1 MKKYLII
8 ILICLIGISSSGC
21 AVTQVFENKADNQKH
36 AEEVSK
42 KLIRYINEKDVDG
55 IEQLFNQYSRNEKK
69 LRKDIEDFL
78 DYIDGEI
85 EDYDFNYRGEISSSI
100 RDGKWTR
107 QKTQTKLEN
116 IITDTGKK
124 YHHISFSEYVIYTD
138 DKDKIGITI
147 LTLHDENNK
156 LLYRICYM

>member
-1 MKKYLII
+1 MKRYLII

-21 AVTQVFENKADNQKH
+21 AVSQVLENKADNQKH

-42 KLIRYINEKDVDG
+42 ELIRCINERDLDG
-55 IEQLFNQYSRNEKK
+55 IEQMFNQYSRNEEK
-69 LRKDIEDFL
+69 LRNDIEDFL

-107 QKTQTKLEN
+107 QETQTKLEN

-124 YHHISFSEYVIYTD
+124 YYQITFSEYVICTEE
-138 DKDKIGITI
+138 KDKEGISI

-156 LLYRICYM
+156 LLCRICYM

>member
-1 MKKYLII
+1 MKRYLII

-21 AVTQVFENKADNQKH
+21 AVSQVLENKADNQRH

-42 KLIRYINEKDVDG
+42 ELIRCINERDLDG
-55 IEQLFNQYSRNEKK
+55 IEQMFNQYSRNEKK

-107 QKTQTKLEN
+107 QETQTKLEN

-124 YHHISFSEYVIYTD
+124 YYQITFSEYVICTEE
-138 DKDKIGITI
+138 KDKEGISI

-156 LLYRICYM
+156 LLCRICYM

>member
-1 MKKYLII
+1 MKRYLII

-21 AVTQVFENKADNQKH
+21 AVSQVLENKADNQKH

-42 KLIRYINEKDVDG
+42 ELIRCINERD
-55 IEQLFNQYSRNEKK
+55 L
-69 LRKDIEDFL
+69 DFL

-107 QKTQTKLEN
+107 QETQTKLEN

-124 YHHISFSEYVIYTD
+124 YYQITFSEYVICTEE
-138 DKDKIGITI
+138 KDKEGISI

-156 LLYRICYM
+156 LLCRICYM

>member
-21 AVTQVFENKADNQKH
+21 AVSQVLENKADNQKH

-55 IEQLFNQYSRNEKK
+55 IEQLFNQYSRNEDK

-100 RDGKWTR
+100 RDGKWTK
-107 QKTQTKLEN
+107 QETQTQLEN

-124 YHHISFSEYVIYTD
+124 YYQIAFCEYVIYTE
-138 DKDKIGITI
+138 DKDKIGIAL

-156 LLYRICYM
+156 LLCRICYM

>member
-1 MKKYLII
+1 MKKWLFV
-8 ILICLIGISSSGC
+8 ILACLLGVSSSGC

-42 KLIRYINEKDVDG
+42 KLIRYINDKDVDG
-55 IEQLFNQYSRNEKK
+55 IEQLFNQYSRNEDK

-116 IITDTGKK
+116 IITDYK
-124 YHHISFSEYVIYTD
+124 SL
-138 DKDKIGITI
+138 KID
-147 LTLHDENNK
+147 LDRPARAVL
-156 LLYRICYM
+156 

>member
-21 AVTQVFENKADNQKH
+21 AVTQVFENRAENQKH

-42 KLIRYINEKDVDG
+42 ELIRYINERDVDG
-55 IEQLFNQYSRNEKK
+55 IEQMFNQYSRNEKK

-100 RDGKWTR
+100 RDGKWTK
-107 QKTQTKLEN
+107 QETQTKLEN

-124 YHHISFSEYVIYTD
+124 YYQITFSEYVICTE
-138 DKDKIGITI
+138 DKDKEGISI

-156 LLYRICYM
+156 LLCRICYM

>member
-21 AVTQVFENKADNQKH
+21 AVSQVLENKADNQKH

-55 IEQLFNQYSRNEKK
+55 IEQLFNQYSRNEDK

-85 EDYDFNYRGEISSSI
+85 EEYNFNYRGDVSSSI
-100 RDGKWTR
+100 RNGNWTK
-107 QKTQTKLEN
+107 QETETKLEN
-116 IITDTGKK
+116 IITDTGKR
-124 YHHISFSEYVIYTD
+124 YHIRFREYMIYTE
-138 DKDKIGITI
+138 DKDKEGGI
-147 LTLHDENNK
+147 LLLLLYDENKNK
-156 LLYRICYM
+156 LCRICYM

>member
-1 MKKYLII
+1 MKRYLII

-21 AVTQVFENKADNQKH
+21 AVSQVLENKADNQKH

-55 IEQLFNQYSRNEKK
+55 IEQLFNQYSRNEDK

-85 EDYDFNYRGEISSSI
+85 EEYNFNYRGDVSSSI
-100 RDGKWTR
+100 RNGNWTK
-107 QKTQTKLEN
+107 QETETKLEN
-116 IITDTGKK
+116 IITDKEKK
-124 YHHISFSEYVIYTD
+124 YHIYYGEYMIYTE
-138 DKDKIGITI
+138 DKDKEGIVYLI
-147 LTLHDENNK
+147 LYDENK
-156 LLYRICYM
+156 EFIFGICYE

>member
-1 MKKYLII
+1 MKKWLFV
-8 ILICLIGISSSGC
+8 ILACLLGVSSSGC

-42 KLIRYINEKDVDG
+42 KLIRYINDKDVDG
-55 IEQLFNQYSRNEKK
+55 IEQLFNQYSRNEDK

-100 RDGKWTR
+100 RDGKWTK
-107 QKTQTKLEN
+107 QETQTKLEN
-116 IITDTGKK
+116 IITDYK
-124 YHHISFSEYVIYTD
+124 SL
-138 DKDKIGITI
+138 KID
-147 LTLHDENNK
+147 LDRPARAVL
-156 LLYRICYM
+156 

>member
-1 MKKYLII
+1 MKRYLII

-21 AVTQVFENKADNQKH
+21 AVSQVLENKADNQKH

-42 KLIRYINEKDVDG
+42 ELIRCINERDLDG
-55 IEQLFNQYSRNEKK
+55 IEQMFNQYSRNEKK

-107 QKTQTKLEN
+107 QETQTKLEN

-124 YHHISFSEYVIYTD
+124 YYQITFSEYVICTGE
-138 DKDKIGITI
+138 KDKEGISI

-156 LLYRICYM
+156 LLCRICYM

>member
-1 MKKYLII
+1 MKKWLFV
-8 ILICLIGISSSGC
+8 ILACLLGVSSSGC

-55 IEQLFNQYSRNEKK
+55 IEQLFNQYSRNEDK

-100 RDGKWTR
+100 RDGKWTK
-107 QKTQTKLEN
+107 QETQTKLEN
-116 IITDTGKK
+116 IITDYK
-124 YHHISFSEYVIYTD
+124 SL
-138 DKDKIGITI
+138 KID
-147 LTLHDENNK
+147 LDRPARAVL
-156 LLYRICYM
+156 

>member
-1 MKKYLII
+1 M
-8 ILICLIGISSSGC
+8 S
-21 AVTQVFENKADNQKH
+21 QVLENKADNQKH

-42 KLIRYINEKDVDG
+42 ELIRCINERDLDG
-55 IEQLFNQYSRNEKK
+55 IEQMFNQYSRNEKK

-107 QKTQTKLEN
+107 QETQTKLEN

-124 YHHISFSEYVIYTD
+124 YYQITFSEYVICTEE
-138 DKDKIGITI
+138 KDKEGISI

-156 LLYRICYM
+156 LLCRICYM

>member
-21 AVTQVFENKADNQKH
+21 AVSQVLENKADNQKH

-55 IEQLFNQYSRNEKK
+55 IEQLFNQYSRNEDK
-69 LRKDIEDFL
+69 LRNDIEDFL

-107 QKTQTKLEN
+107 QETQTKLEN
-116 IITDTGKK
+116 IITDTEKK
-124 YHHISFSEYVIYTD
+124 YYQITFSEYVICTEE
-138 DKDKIGITI
+138 KDKEGISI

-156 LLYRICYM
+156 LLCRICYM

>member
-1 MKKYLII
+1 MKRYLII

-21 AVTQVFENKADNQKH
+21 AVSQVLENKADNQKH

-42 KLIRYINEKDVDG
+42 ELIRCINERDLDG
-55 IEQLFNQYSRNEKK
+55 IEQMFNQYSRNEKK

-107 QKTQTKLEN
+107 QETQTKLEN

-124 YHHISFSEYVIYTD
+124 YYQITFSEYVISTEK
-138 DKDKIGITI
+138 KDKEGISI

-156 LLYRICYM
+156 LLCRICYM

>member
-1 MKKYLII
+1 MKRYLII

-21 AVTQVFENKADNQKH
+21 AVSQVLENKADNQKH

-55 IEQLFNQYSRNEKK
+55 IEQLFNQYSRNEDK

-78 DYIDGEI
+78 DHIDGEI
-85 EDYDFNYRGEISSSI
+85 EEYNFNYRGEISSSI

-107 QKTQTKLEN
+107 QETQTKLEN

-124 YHHISFSEYVIYTD
+124 YYQITFSEYVICTEE
-138 DKDKIGITI
+138 KDKEGISI

-156 LLYRICYM
+156 LLCRICYM

>member
-1 MKKYLII
+1 MKRYLII

-21 AVTQVFENKADNQKH
+21 AVSQVLENKADNQKH

-55 IEQLFNQYSRNEKK
+55 IEQLFNQYSRNEDK

-85 EDYDFNYRGEISSSI
+85 EEYNFNYRGDVSSSI
-100 RDGKWTR
+100 RNGNWTK
-107 QKTQTKLEN
+107 QETETKLEN
-116 IITDTGKK
+116 IITDTGKR
-124 YHHISFSEYVIYTD
+124 YHIRFREYMIYTE
-138 DKDKIGITI
+138 DKDKEGGI
-147 LTLHDENNK
+147 LLLLLYDENKNK
-156 LLYRICYM
+156 LCRICYM

>member
-8 ILICLIGISSSGC
+8 ILICLIGISGSGC
-21 AVTQVFENKADNQKH
+21 AVTQVLENKADNQKH

-55 IEQLFNQYSRNEKK
+55 IEQLFNQYSRNEDK

-116 IITDTGKK
+116 IITDYK
-124 YHHISFSEYVIYTD
+124 SL
-138 DKDKIGITI
+138 KID
-147 LTLHDENNK
+147 LDRPARAVL
-156 LLYRICYM
+156 